1 MSEFDPKLT
10 DLLSELDLLGSVVQQ
25 SGRQHFA
32 RKSHIEEDVLGGALG
47 RYVQRKLSA
56 IKIFEEPFVSVKE
69 NLRTG
74 AAICEQWV
82 VACEHLTGQSS
93 RFPSRLVVME
103 SLERRLG
110 HLFAR
115 TSLMCLQANN
125 RVMDL
130 DHVDGRLKIQYSD
143 RLISLLREVRQF
155 SALGFPIPAKIQQ
168 ASNTGDKFYRQAI
181 VLKQVAHFY
190 NTIDQQMIPS
200 QRPMMLSHAL
210 AFEQVIKNPHSQSKE
225 SGGKVQITWDNP
237 KELEVY
243 IAKLQSVAE
252 KLSTENRKLRK
263 WHTDFTDKVVT
274 LMNVDLLKHKQQWK
288 DGLQDLRTGFATL
301 EAQGFRSDDMRA
313 WRQHWNHQLYKAL
326 EHQYQTGLEALN
338 KNLPEIHVDLTF
350 NVLEVVAYEA
360 RRLFRHRLVSSKDL
374 HSFDNILSSIIRGD
388 WGSDALDNMTV
399 PSGDINNISAYT
411 TSAVSSG
418 PTLPVSPG
426 PSLAISSASSKALP
440 LTPYSINPEITGESK
455 STDSI
460 LEMLEGSLCSVVR
473 NKPLPP
479 QRKILSG
486 LFGLDS
492 RGMTGG
498 QRNGEE
504 WEGIEMGDG
513 EGEWRCG
520 GKKEDKEKGK
530 ERNDGGKE
538 KDREDIGGQEGN
550 KREEEGRDLWVT
562 FLKYNHLGAALL
574 PGVSTGQ
581 RSGLTAC
588 DIDS

>member
-1 MSEFDPKLT
+1 MAYEQEQF
-10 DLLSELDLLGSVVQQ
+10 
-25 SGRQHFA
+25 
-32 RKSHIEEDVLGGALG
+32 EDWS
-47 RYVQRKLSA
+47 RDILSA
-56 IKIFEEPFVSVKE
+56 LSDSKSQIS
-69 NLRTG
+69 
-74 AAICEQWV
+74 
-82 VACEHLTGQSS
+82 
-93 RFPSRLVVME
+93 
-103 SLERRLG
+103 
-110 HLFAR
+110 
-115 TSLMCLQANN
+115 LQANN

-440 LTPYSINPEITGESK
+440 LTPYRGITSKAPAQLNSLIQVYNP
-455 STDSI
+455 
-460 LEMLEGSLCSVVR
+460 
-473 NKPLPP
+473 
-479 QRKILSG
+479 
-486 LFGLDS
+486 S
-492 RGMTGG
+492 RLLRSANEQCLLAQNTPGKTL
-498 QRNGEE
+498 QRNDPTMVERATKLCTLSKLTRNIQKTAE
-504 WEGIEMGDG
+504 NITLVHLPMHLNIFYL
-513 EGEWRCG
+513 
-520 GKKEDKEKGK
+520 KKKTSLLHFS
-530 ERNDGGKE
+530 
-538 KDREDIGGQEGN
+538 DRPS
-550 KREEEGRDLWVT
+550 V
-562 FLKYNHLGAALL
+562 
-574 PGVSTGQ
+574 
-581 RSGLTAC
+581 
-588 DIDS
+588 